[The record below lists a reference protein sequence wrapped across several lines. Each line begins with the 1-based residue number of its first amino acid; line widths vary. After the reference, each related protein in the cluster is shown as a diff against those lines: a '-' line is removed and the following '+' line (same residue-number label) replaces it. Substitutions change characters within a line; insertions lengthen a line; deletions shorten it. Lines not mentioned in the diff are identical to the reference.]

1 MKKFYLF
8 ALVILIFLVQ
18 LSGCKSNIH
27 GEGEEEIMNGNLDK
41 MIKVYKN
48 ITKYYYDEKT
58 NLYYETN
65 IGKLGLDQNKY
76 SFLWPVAALMQAYVE
91 MAKLDINNINNKLVL
106 ISISDTAQKYYDSLL
121 PPKPGYDSY
130 VYNLGGGQRYYD
142 DNEWLGIA
150 FVDIYSITKNVEY
163 LKKAEEIFNFIMTGY
178 DNKMGGGIYWREG
191 DLTVKNT
198 CSNGP
203 AVVLALKLYQTT
215 NQQEYL
221 NIAKEIYNWT
231 NENFLSPEG
240 VYWDH
245 LKSDGTLDKT
255 TWTYNTGIMIEANA
269 LFYDITKDKVYFD
282 SARKLAEA
290 SIKHFASNGYF
301 PDTYWFNAVLLRGY
315 QSLYQIDKDKKYI
328 KIFDDYAQ
336 EVWEKERDE
345 NNLIGKK
352 EPKPLLDQA
361 AMLEIYARLAQ
372 VEGGGNASK

>member
-1 MKKFYLF
+1 
-8 ALVILIFLVQ
+8 
-18 LSGCKSNIH
+18 
-27 GEGEEEIMNGNLDK
+27 
-41 MIKVYKN
+41 
-48 ITKYYYDEKT
+48 
-58 NLYYETN
+58 
-65 IGKLGLDQNKY
+65 
-76 SFLWPVAALMQAYVE
+76 
-91 MAKLDINNINNKLVL
+91 
-106 ISISDTAQKYYDSLL
+106 
-121 PPKPGYDSY
+121 

-142 DNEWLGIA
+142 DNEWIGIA
-150 FVDIYSITKNVEY
+150 FIDAYNIDKNKEY
-163 LKKAEEIFNFIMTGY
+163 LNKAKEIFDFLMTGY
-178 DNKMGGGIYWREG
+178 DKEMGGGIYWREG

-245 LKSDGTLDKT
+245 LKNDGTLDKT
-255 TWTYNTGIMIEANA
+255 TWTYNTGIMIQANA
-269 LFYDITKDKVYFD
+269 LFYDITKDKVYLD
-282 SARKLAEA
+282 RARKIAED
-290 SIKHFASNGYF
+290 SVKHFAHSGVF

-336 EVWEKERDE
+336 EVWKKERDK